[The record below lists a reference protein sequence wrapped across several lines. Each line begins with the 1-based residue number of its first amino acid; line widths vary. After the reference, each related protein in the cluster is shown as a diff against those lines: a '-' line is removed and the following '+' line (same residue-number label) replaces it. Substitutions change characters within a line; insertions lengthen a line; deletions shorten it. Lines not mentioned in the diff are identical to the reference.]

1 MGDQLHP
8 RGRPPV
14 TAALT
19 LAGTLPAHAATDPG
33 PRKTTTKT
41 RVIDRDTCR
50 YRVPDDLTA
59 LSEHLQE
66 EV

>member
-1 MGDQLHP
+1 M
-8 RGRPPV
+8 
-14 TAALT
+14 TAALVI
-19 LAGTLPAHAATDPG
+19 AGTLPAHAATDPG